1 MVPCVCFEYCTCV
14 VDPFHDLWLIILLR
28 RTTLHLA
35 VGQRLRLVT
44 HSFAPQY
51 AESLYGIAPEG
62 ILVECDPAQRIPDT
76 RLCLVSSRLAN

>member
-1 MVPCVCFEYCTCV
+1 M
-14 VDPFHDLWLIILLR
+14 LLLLIPPISHPPG
-28 RTTLHLA
+28 RTTLHSD

-62 ILVECDPAQRIPDT
+62 ILVELDPVQRIPDT
-76 RLCLVSSRLAN
+76 RLCP